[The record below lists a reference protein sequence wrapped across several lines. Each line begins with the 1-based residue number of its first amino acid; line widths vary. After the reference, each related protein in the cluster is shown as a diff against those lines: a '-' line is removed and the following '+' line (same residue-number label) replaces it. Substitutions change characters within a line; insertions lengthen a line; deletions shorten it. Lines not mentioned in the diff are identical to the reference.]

1 MKNLFDIDSVV
12 ESHNGNRRAVKTDD
26 SRSYDDAHVDNL
38 LGGGLRA
45 LLVVE
50 QSWKSEGDWGAS

>member
-1 MKNLFDIDSVV
+1 MDSVV
-12 ESHNGNRRAVKTDD
+12 ESHNGNRRAVKTDN

-38 LGGGLRA
+38 LGGGLCA

-50 QSWKSEGDWGAS
+50 QSGKSKGDWGTS